1 MGSITRQGEWVVPSN
16 WVAPSARQVV
26 CVIPLESRLVS
37 GDWWAAVGIVS
48 FLSQPLPVSLR
59 RPAHL
64 APGAEGSLA
73 HGRHRRI
80 NPAFDGDGAYYD

>member
-37 GDWWAAVGIVS
+37 GEFG
-48 FLSQPLPVSLR
+48 LLCKQ
-59 RPAHL
+59 
-64 APGAEGSLA
+64 GSLWA
-73 HGRHRRI
+73 WTE
-80 NPAFDGDGAYYD
+80 GARDDVLATIPDKHFEHAVMAAKERPSPE